1 LQLIG
6 QNSPM
11 QNNSVVPLIEATR
24 GGFSECVHYGA
35 IAVVNAK
42 GQVIASAGD
51 PQFISFTRSCLKP
64 FQALPFLMQG
74 GAEHFEFSSEQ
85 IAMLCASHN
94 GEAMHVSQAQRMLI
108 SAGKT
113 KSALRCGCHLPL
125 LYSFTSALP
134 QADLAYDELAHNCS
148 GKHSG
153 FVAYCVQHGLP
164 LDDYNDAAHP
174 LQIAIRQAVIDA
186 CRAPESQMYM
196 GIDGCSAPNYAMP
209 LAHLAQGY
217 ARIAC
222 ERDGSPI
229 SKAFEQIFN
238 AMTAH
243 PDLVSGTDRNDAA
256 FMRAGRGD
264 WVSKIGADGVQS
276 VASRSRQQ
284 GFALKITDGNRIAAT
299 AATIEVMAQLGWMDE
314 SQAAEL
320 EVWRSAKIDTITGKT
335 VGQRRAAFTLS

>member
-1 LQLIG
+1 
-6 QNSPM
+6 M

-35 IAVVNAK
+35 VAVVNVQ
-42 GQVIASAGD
+42 GQVISSAGD
-51 PQFISFTRSCLKP
+51 AQFMSFTRSCLKP

-74 GAEHFEFSSEQ
+74 GVEHFRFDSAQ

-94 GEAMHVSQAQRMLI
+94 GEAMHVNQAQRMLAA
-108 SAGKT
+108 AGKT
-113 KSALRCGCHLPL
+113 KSALRCGCHLPM
-125 LYSFTSALP
+125 LYTFTSALP
-134 QADLAYDELAHNCS
+134 PADLAYDELAHNCS

-164 LDDYNDAAHP
+164 LNDYNDASHP
-174 LQIAIRQAVIDA
+174 LQVAIRQAVVDG
-186 CRAPESQMYM
+186 CVVSEQDLKM

-222 ERDGSPI
+222 ERDGSPM

-238 AMTAH
+238 AMTTH
-243 PDLVSGTDRNDAA
+243 PELVSGTDRNDAA
-256 FMRAGRGD
+256 FMRTGRGD
-264 WVSKIGADGVQS
+264 WVSKIGADGVQV
-276 VASRSRQQ
+276 VASRSRAQA
-284 GFALKITDGNRIAAT
+284 FALKITDGNRIAAT
-299 AATIEVMAQLGWMDE
+299 AAAIEVMAQLGWMDE

-320 EVWRSAKIDTITGKT
+320 EVWRSAKIDTIAGKT
-335 VGQRRAAFTLS
+335 VGQRRAVFSLRPA